1 MSSSCRPQEPAGLLQ
16 PVPRILRPPEP
27 GHRPGTVLYCT
38 VLYCTVLYCTG
49 QGGDEADNWDYDG
62 SGDYDMGDYKPP
74 CVGACA
80 VIKLSHCCTSIYTI
94 KCKNRNLNTE
104 STLPKVH
111 KDLH

>member
-1 MSSSCRPQEPAGLLQ
+1 MLLYRGLGDVVFVQTARTSRAPPTSSPDTTATRARAPARYCTVLYC
-16 PVPRILRPPEP
+16 
-27 GHRPGTVLYCT
+27 TVLYCT

-94 KCKNRNLNTE
+94 KCKNRN
-104 STLPKVH
+104 
-111 KDLH
+111 